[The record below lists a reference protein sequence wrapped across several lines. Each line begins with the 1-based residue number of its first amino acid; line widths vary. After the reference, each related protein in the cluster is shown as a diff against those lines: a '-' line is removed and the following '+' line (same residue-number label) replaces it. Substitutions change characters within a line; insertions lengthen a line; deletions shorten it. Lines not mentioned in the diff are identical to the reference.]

1 MVHVTVGS
9 SAQVCQGG
17 GCRGEGEGILEETE
31 SKNSIRPIKSQ
42 AHKVMSHHT
51 GFFSRLPLTG
61 TAISLV
67 DTVLSGP
74 GGVFSL
80 SVEFSLEEKEEPSES
95 AQPCSRDAV
104 WKVGSE
110 SLQRSSDC
118 SWICEGDRTQEDRW
132 RRSWGGGGREGE
144 REGGRG
150 EGGGER
156 EEGGRDGGGVG
167 EEGGRE
173 GGMEARGG
181 RT

>member
-1 MVHVTVGS
+1 MTVGS
-9 SAQVCQGG
+9 GAQVCQGG

-31 SKNSIRPIKSQ
+31 SKNSIRLIKSQ
-42 AHKVMSHHT
+42 AHKVISHHT

-61 TAISLV
+61 TAVSLV

-80 SVEFSLEEKEEPSES
+80 SVEFSLEEREESSES

-118 SWICEGDRTQEDRW
+118 SWICEGGQDT
-132 RRSWGGGGREGE
+132 GGWVEEGLGRGREGR
-144 REGGRG
+144 REGGR
-150 EGGGER
+150 EGGER
-156 EEGGRDGGGVG
+156 EEGGRD
-167 EEGGRE
+167 
-173 GGMEARGG
+173 
-181 RT
+181 